1 MFENPDFE
9 VDREAEEY
17 RLLNPVL
24 SRLDKSKPK
33 AHKVEVEQM
42 EVRPLFQ
49 ARFSTIRNRSVFQ
62 NEVKL
67 YAAA

>member
-24 SRLDKSKPK
+24 SRLDKSKEK
-33 AHKVEVEQM
+33 KVESEPVQVIIFIVFWNIHYE
-42 EVRPLFQ
+42 
-49 ARFSTIRNRSVFQ
+49 SV
-62 NEVKL
+62 VTTM
-67 YAAA
+67 